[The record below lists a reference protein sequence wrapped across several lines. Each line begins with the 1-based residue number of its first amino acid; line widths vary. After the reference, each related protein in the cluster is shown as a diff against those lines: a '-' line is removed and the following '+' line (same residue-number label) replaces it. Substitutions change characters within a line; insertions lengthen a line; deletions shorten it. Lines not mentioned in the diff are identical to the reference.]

1 MDKSPYRDESEES
14 EKRKL
19 DPISFASNQMIKNNI
34 LDEADIKKIDND
46 IMIEMDKAMEFA
58 INSPIND
65 ETEIFKDVYSEDDP
79 LPVSLDEKINKILNN

>member
-1 MDKSPYRDESEES
+1 
-14 EKRKL
+14 
-19 DPISFASNQMIKNNI
+19 MIKNNI
-34 LDEADIKKIDND
+34 LDEADIKKINDD

-65 ETEIFKDVYSEDDP
+65 ETEIFKDVYSENDP